1 MASKDDV
8 KFLAIMR
15 VADKLTVS
23 TYTHAKVKAD
33 ERSKYTDISKKV
45 VSSPSWVT
53 DVGRNSRHALDFE
66 ALKLHF
72 MLDAGE
78 FVYFAVTVRDYP
90 LRVAHVMLNDLQAQF
105 TATYVVAAL
114 ALKAEHT
121 LGSDCVKMLGSVASK
136 YEDVTQVDKL
146 AKVKAQVEGVK
157 DTMKDSINIALNNTE
172 KMDTLSQKAADLADS
187 ASVFKKGATD
197 MRRQMWWKNAKVSL
211 AIALSMIMAIL
222 VLLYALGIF
231 DHIGQSA
238 KSTYAHTKKDKE
250 DSPKYVDM
258 LSKVLRAPT
267 WKQQVTP
274 NSRHTLDCDPNKFH
288 FTMDN
293 DEMVYC
299 AITAAD
305 YPIRLAFKL
314 ITAVQEEVSGKH
326 GTKLAQAKENGLDC
340 GKSLG
345 VIATMYDDRTKVD
358 KVSEVMAQVDAV
370 KSTMQDNIQ
379 VVLSNTEK
387 MELVEQKSNDLN
399 EQAKV
404 FRNAGKSLARTM
416 WWKNVKMMIAIGLL
430 VVLVIIS
437 ENKGDTLQVAPVYY
451 EYGNALLS
459 YAEATASVFGKDT
472 VKTDEGEEED
482 ENDLEVAWE
491 MLEVS
496 RVLLAKHEGE
506 DPRIDTELA
515 RVYVRLGD
523 LSMESDLFSQARSDY
538 ERAIALHQ
546 KHLVPLQTDT
556 TPLADIYC
564 CLAIT
569 CIYEYAKQPEI
580 DEDGGDLVDETK
592 EDDAAPPTMTQAEL
606 ELAGVKYY
614 VQAGLVMVDNIY
626 RQSEKCSSVVQA
638 FVQAHIPPPRVKTP
652 SSKGKAKAKVDRV
665 EDLVLQ
671 YNNGEYDQMRKQFL
685 AAVTAG
691 RPDLNPTSDDDMRQL
706 EPEEKQVL
714 DYLEIYTE
722 VKEKVMEL
730 LDKWMRTL
738 LLVDVADQLDVTA
751 LINVVFTWGVF
762 PVQAEA
768 AAAAQAL
775 KYAVQ
780 LFHHQST
787 TPLVALWI
795 VGGVLA
801 LRCHPTAAVRANSTL
816 ALAQCL
822 LEAPLSSSSSS
833 SGTCHRLDPETWSLV
848 LRFGCQ
854 SERGVDVPTLFLLQ
868 ALTWHMSVHYEVALE
883 LLRNVV
889 QVVSVSCDQPW
900 IQSTVQAIIAQYPD
914 VALLQP
920 PPPSSE

>member
-1 MASKDDV
+1 MALSHDNV
-8 KFLAIMR
+8 KFLA
-15 VADKLTVS
+15 VARASDKV
-23 TYTHAKVKAD
+23 
-33 ERSKYTDISKKV
+33 I
-45 VSSPSWVT
+45 
-53 DVGRNSRHALDFE
+53 
-66 ALKLHF
+66 
-72 MLDAGE
+72 
-78 FVYFAVTVRDYP
+78 
-90 LRVAHVMLNDLQAQF
+90 
-105 TATYVVAAL
+105 
-114 ALKAEHT
+114 
-121 LGSDCVKMLGSVASK
+121 VAS
-136 YEDVTQVDKL
+136 
-146 AKVKAQVEGVK
+146 
-157 DTMKDSINIALNNTE
+157 
-172 KMDTLSQKAADLADS
+172 
-187 ASVFKKGATD
+187 
-197 MRRQMWWKNAKVSL
+197 
-211 AIALSMIMAIL
+211 
-222 VLLYALGIF
+222 
-231 DHIGQSA
+231 
-238 KSTYAHTKKDKE
+238 YAHTKKDKE

-326 GTKLAQAKENGLDC
+326 GAKLAQAKENGLDC

-722 VKEKVMEL
+722 VKEKVDGLRESYTTG
-730 LDKWMRTL
+730 RAE
-738 LLVDVADQLDVTA
+738 VAAA
-751 LINVVFTWGVF
+751 LATTSS
-762 PVQAEA
+762 A
-768 AAAAQAL
+768 AAATAADGPVTTIGFGSESKSAEVTAVGFDQATTL
-775 KYAVQ
+775 TPEPTKRVASSTAVNV
-780 LFHHQST
+780 LPVTKKRKIAPSST
-787 TPLVALWI
+787 TEHNA
-795 VGGVLA
+795 
-801 LRCHPTAAVRANSTL
+801 
-816 ALAQCL
+816 
-822 LEAPLSSSSSS
+822 
-833 SGTCHRLDPETWSLV
+833 
-848 LRFGCQ
+848 
-854 SERGVDVPTLFLLQ
+854 
-868 ALTWHMSVHYEVALE
+868 
-883 LLRNVV
+883 
-889 QVVSVSCDQPW
+889 
-900 IQSTVQAIIAQYPD
+900 
-914 VALLQP
+914 
-920 PPPSSE
+920 